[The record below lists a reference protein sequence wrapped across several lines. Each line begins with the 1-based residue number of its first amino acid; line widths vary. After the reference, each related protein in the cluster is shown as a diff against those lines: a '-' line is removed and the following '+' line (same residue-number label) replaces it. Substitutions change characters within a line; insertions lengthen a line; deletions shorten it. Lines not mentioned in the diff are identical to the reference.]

1 MNNNVS
7 LLISTCNK
15 FSDLWDLH
23 IEFLKKN
30 WVGEL
35 WKVYMVTDCPTDKQ
49 YENVEIIV
57 ADGGLDFPARIKY
70 ALDFIDTDYVLLTLD
85 DYFLIEKTYAE
96 KLDYL
101 AERAKKEQIDYLL
114 LYDRRYLN
122 PKKYEDIESLRSI
135 DLNERYSVNLYPAIW
150 NKSFLKNSVKEDLS
164 PWQYEPTLTKYAKE
178 ANGNCMFSHNGVFD
192 ILDVIR
198 KGKLLHKAK
207 RYLKKNGFELPERP
221 TVSYFTEIKLEVMA
235 QISWHAPKWL
245 FHLLKKTAKAFGMK
259 FYNED

>member
-1 MNNNVS
+1 M
-7 LLISTCNK
+7 
-15 FSDLWDLH
+15 
-23 IEFLKKN
+23 
-30 WVGEL
+30 
-35 WKVYMVTDCPTDKQ
+35 
-49 YENVEIIV
+49 
-57 ADGGLDFPARIKY
+57 
-70 ALDFIDTDYVLLTLD
+70 
-85 DYFLIEKTYAE
+85 
-96 KLDYL
+96 

-198 KGKLLHKAK
+198 KGSFCTRQK
-207 RYLKKNGFELPERP
+207 G
-221 TVSYFTEIKLEVMA
+221 I
-235 QISWHAPKWL
+235 
-245 FHLLKKTAKAFGMK
+245 
-259 FYNED
+259 